1 MTDAPAKPD
10 RPTPA
15 ADRTPAQIRAD
26 IAATRV
32 EMQQTVDALSAKLD
46 VKSRAAAGAAS
57 AKAYVVSPDNRP
69 QVVAAGVAAVALI
82 ALLVTRK
89 VRR

>member
-1 MTDAPAKPD
+1 VSDLPAKPAG
-10 RPTPA
+10 PTPA
-15 ADRTPAQIRAD
+15 ADRTPTQIRAD
-26 IAATRV
+26 IVATRA

-46 VKSRAAAGAAS
+46 VKSRAAAGASS

-69 QVVAAGVAAVALI
+69 QVIATGVAALALI

-89 VRR
+89 VRS